1 MKLNLEKDLICFDI
15 ESTGLSVKNDRIVQL
30 AIIKIF
36 ADGREKLVKSRLVN
50 PGIPI
55 PKEASDVHHIT
66 DEMVADQPTF
76 ERIAKSL
83 FDLIGDSDLCTFNGN
98 RFDIPMLM
106 EEFSRVGFEL
116 DMTNRNCVDV
126 KRIFHRMERRDL
138 KAAYQFYCG
147 KTLDGAHDAL
157 NDVKATLGVLECML
171 DYYKGKDCIDK
182 DDVVIAEPIV
192 NDVKALA
199 DFTKD
204 FDSVDF
210 TGTIKLN
217 KDDVPVFGF
226 GKYQGQSVVECLS
239 KDKSYYDWIMTKGEF
254 TTDTRKIISNLMNEY
269 NNKFRINLTN

>member
-36 ADGREKLVKSRLVN
+36 ADGRENIVKSRLVN

-66 DEMVADQPTF
+66 DDMVKDQPAF
-76 ERIAKSL
+76 DRIAKSL
-83 FDLIGDSDLCTFNGN
+83 YDLIADSDFCTFNGN

-106 EEFSRVGFEL
+106 EEFSRAGYNL
-116 DMTNRNCVDV
+116 DMSNRSCIDV

-138 KAAYQFYCG
+138 KAAYQFYC
-147 KTLDGAHDAL
+147 KKNLDGAHDAL
-157 NDVKATLGVLECML
+157 NDVNATLSVLECML

-182 DDVVIAEPIV
+182 DDTIISEPII

-204 FDSVDF
+204 FDSLDF
-210 TGTIKLN
+210 AGTIKLN
-217 KDDVPVFGF
+217 SDNIPVFGF
-226 GKYQGQSVVECLS
+226 GKYQGQSVTLVLE
-239 KDKSYYDWIMTKGEF
+239 KDKSYFDWIMTKGEF
-254 TTDTRKIISNLMNEY
+254 TSETRKIISDLMKEHRKKY
-269 NNKFRINLTN
+269 LID

>member
-1 MKLNLEKDLICFDI
+1 MKLKLEKDLVCFDI

-36 ADGREKLVKSRLVN
+36 ADGRENLVKTRLIN

-66 DEMVADQPTF
+66 DEMVKDEPYF
-76 ERIAKSL
+76 DRVAKSL
-83 FDLIGDSDLCTFNGN
+83 FDLIGDSDFCTFNGN

-106 EEFSRVGFEL
+106 EEFARAGFEL
-116 DMTNRNCVDV
+116 DMTNRNCIDV

-138 KAAYQFYCG
+138 KAAYQFYC
-147 KTLDGAHDAL
+147 KKPLEGAHDAL
-157 NDVKATLGVLECML
+157 NDVKATVEVLESML
-171 DYYKGKDCIDK
+171 DYYNGIDCIDK
-182 DDVVIAEPIV
+182 DDTVIEKPIQ
-192 NDVKALA
+192 NDMQLLA

-210 TGTIKLN
+210 AGTIKLN
-217 KDDVPVFGF
+217 SDNVPVFGF
-226 GKYQGQSVVECLS
+226 GKYQGQSVVLMLE

-254 TTDTRKIISNLMNEY
+254 TSQTRKIITDLMIEHIKKY
-269 NNKFRINLTN
+269 MS

>member
-36 ADGREKLVKSRLVN
+36 ADGRENLVKTRLIN

-66 DEMVADQPTF
+66 DEMVKDEPTF
-76 ERIAKSL
+76 ERVAKSL
-83 FDLIGDSDLCTFNGN
+83 YDLIGDSDFCTFNGN

-106 EEFSRVGFEL
+106 EEFSRYGYEL
-116 DMTNRNCVDV
+116 DMSNRSCVDV
-126 KRIFHRMERRDL
+126 KRIYHRMERRDL
-138 KAAYQFYCG
+138 KAAYQFYC
-147 KTLDGAHDAL
+147 KKNLEGAHDAL
-157 NDVKATLGVLECML
+157 NDVKATVEVLQCML
-171 DYYKGKDCIDK
+171 EYYSGVDCVEK
-182 DDVVIAEPIV
+182 DDTVIPEPVV
-192 NDVKALA
+192 NDIKALS

-210 TGTIKLN
+210 AGTIKLN
-217 KDDVPVFGF
+217 SDNIPVFGF
-226 GKYQGQSVVECLS
+226 GKYQGQSVTSVLE

-254 TTDTRKIISNLMNEY
+254 TSQTRKIIVDLMKEHQKKY
-269 NNKFRINLTN
+269 MA